1 VYKERVAEGLPDDVS
16 RFIDA
21 HISSVEQLE
30 GLLILKNEPDASRSA
45 GDIAKRLYTS
55 EDSVRDRLDDLHS
68 QGLVGRDRDGY
79 SFAPRNQKL
88 RDDIEKLAEFYAK
101 RKVAVIN
108 QIFAGPS
115 DDVQSFADAFRLRK
129 DKD

>member
-1 VYKERVAEGLPDDVS
+1 MADPLSDDVR

-30 GLLILKNEPDASRSA
+30 ALILLKEDTSKEWSPQEV
-45 GDIAKRLYTS
+45 AKALYTS
-55 EDSVRDRLDDLHS
+55 EESAAARLADLHKH
-68 QGLVGRDRDGY
+68 GLVSEVRSDSKRY
-79 SFAPRNQKL
+79 RLEPRSEQ
-88 RDDIEKLAEFYAK
+88 LAGGLETTLDAYAK

-115 DDVQSFADAFRLRK
+115 DDVQSFADAFRFRK
-129 DKD
+129 DED